1 MHDTMEPIVMPVAGF
16 AEADS
21 RMWITGGR
29 PAWCRVGEASVSG
42 RFLQVEKGLLFASCM
57 AVFLCQPQLGGSVLP
72 FLAAIIIS
80 GLLSMADSRVVQT
93 GLTVGYAGACLVWP
107 ELTFFLPLIAFDM
120 PQQPWRLA
128 NLVSLVPLMLA
139 ALDSFQN
146 GTSPLPPLVL
156 AALSPAALL
165 LRVRRDALLAFRKA
179 FLAQKDETREVR
191 EHLSRRNRELLE
203 RQDADLS
210 TATLGERTRIA
221 REIHDNVGHLLAS
234 ALMQTGALIVTS
246 RDDRATEGL
255 KTLNE
260 TLSQAMGSIRRSV
273 HDLRDESVD
282 LRAQLRAL
290 AEGFRFCMLTLDDQ
304 WSTDPKPRVQLAVI
318 AVCREALAN
327 IMKHSDATQA
337 EIVMREHPAFHQ
349 LVIRDN
355 GHVKPFRPDTGM
367 GLSNME
373 ERIRAL
379 EGRFRVSTESG
390 FEIFITIPKE
400 EDTHARAG
408 RG

>member
-1 MHDTMEPIVMPVAGF
+1 MT
-16 AEADS
+16 
-21 RMWITGGR
+21 
-29 PAWCRVGEASVSG
+29 G
-42 RFLQVEKGLLFASCM
+42 RFLQIEKGLLFVSCM

-72 FLAAIIIS
+72 ILAAIIVS
-80 GLLSMADSRVVQT
+80 GLLSLAESPAVQT
-93 GLTVGYAGACLVWP
+93 GLTVGYAGACLVRP

-120 PQQPWRLA
+120 PQQPWRLL
-128 NLVSLVPLMLA
+128 NLVGLAPLMLA
-139 ALDSFQN
+139 VLDGFRT
-146 GTSPLPPLVL
+146 GAAPLPPLVL
-156 AALSPAALL
+156 AALVLIALL
-165 LRVRRDALLAFRKA
+165 LRVRRDALLNLRKA
-179 FLAQKDETREVR
+179 FLSQKDETREVR

-246 RDDRATEGL
+246 RDERATEGL

-260 TLSQAMGSIRRSV
+260 TLSQAMNSIRRSV

-282 LRAQLRAL
+282 LHAQLRAL
-290 AEGFRFCMLTLDDQ
+290 AEGFRFCELTLDDQ
-304 WSTDPKPRVQLAVI
+304 WTADPDPKAKLAVI
-318 AVCREALAN
+318 AVCREALSN
-327 IMKHSDATQA
+327 IMRHSDATRA
-337 EIVMREHPAFHQ
+337 AIVLREHPAFHQ

-355 GHVKPFRPDTGM
+355 GHVRPFRPDAGM

-379 EGRFRVSTESG
+379 DGRFRVSTESG

-400 EDTHARAG
+400 EDAHARAG

>member
-1 MHDTMEPIVMPVAGF
+1 
-16 AEADS
+16 
-21 RMWITGGR
+21 
-29 PAWCRVGEASVSG
+29 VSG
-42 RFLQVEKGLLFASCM
+42 RFLQIEKGLLFASCM

-72 FLAAIIIS
+72 FLAAIIVS
-80 GLLSMADSRVVQT
+80 GLLRLLDSPVAQT
-93 GLTVGYAGACLVWP
+93 GLTIGYACGCLVWP

-120 PQQPWRLA
+120 PQQHWRLM
-128 NLVSLVPLMLA
+128 NLVSLVPLTLA
-139 ALDSFQN
+139 VSDGFRMGAA
-146 GTSPLPPLVL
+146 PLPPLVL
-156 AALSPAALL
+156 IALSLAALL
-165 LRVRRDALLAFRKA
+165 LRVRRDALLEQRKA

-246 RDDRATEGL
+246 RDERAKESLG
-255 KTLNE
+255 TLNE
-260 TLSQAMGSIRRSV
+260 TLSEAMNSIRRSV

-282 LRAQLRAL
+282 LHAQLRAL
-290 AEGFRFCMLTLDDQ
+290 VEGFRFCTLALNDQ
-304 WSTDPKPRVQLAVI
+304 WSTDPEPKVKLAAI

-337 EIVMREHPAFHQ
+337 EIMMREHPAFFQ

-355 GHVKPFRPDTGM
+355 GHVKPFTPDTGM

-379 EGRFRVSTESG
+379 DGRFRVSMDAG

-400 EDTHARAG
+400 EDAHARAG